1 MAAKRRK
8 GADFSPF
15 ESHTESKIALKT
27 GSLMQAPSSDAIM
40 LSARP
45 PNPSGKIKLQ
55 LFPIDETIQEI
66 MQQVSTSA
74 PQFFLVE
81 LHISTMPQYTVLFE
95 GSLSYICIAYYFI
108 QSNRKN
114 TTLTLN

>member
-15 ESHTESKIALKT
+15 ESHTESKIASKT
-27 GSLMQAPSSDAIM
+27 GGLMEALSRDAKM

-45 PNPSGKIKLQ
+45 PNHSGKIKLQ

-74 PQFFLVE
+74 PQFFFGRASYKHHATIYSLV
-81 LHISTMPQYTVLFE
+81 
-95 GSLSYICIAYYFI
+95 
-108 QSNRKN
+108 
-114 TTLTLN
+114 

>member
-1 MAAKRRK
+1 MDIIDFLNLSRASFAGNMAAKRRK

-15 ESHTESKIALKT
+15 ESHTESKIASKID
-27 GSLMQAPSSDAIM
+27 GLMEAPSNDANK

-45 PNPSGKIKLQ
+45 PNHSGKIKLQ

-74 PQFFLVE
+74 PHFFFVEHHATIYSLV
-81 LHISTMPQYTVLFE
+81 
-95 GSLSYICIAYYFI
+95 
-108 QSNRKN
+108 
-114 TTLTLN
+114 

>member
-15 ESHTESKIALKT
+15 ESHTESKIASKT
-27 GSLMQAPSSDAIM
+27 GGLMEAPSRDAKM

-45 PNPSGKIKLQ
+45 PNHYGKIKLQ

-74 PQFFLVE
+74 PPFFFL
-81 LHISTMPQYTVLFE
+81 
-95 GSLSYICIAYYFI
+95 GRASYKHHATIY
-108 QSNRKN
+108 N
-114 TTLTLN
+114 LV